1 MKNTWL
7 GKIGLFVAAICVATA
22 VASPAQTFNTL
33 FKFSAGDGEAAN
45 GPLVQGTDGNFY
57 GTAGLGGANHS
68 RKYCS
73 NGDQYGCGTIFEI
86 TPKGKFSVV
95 YNFCSLTDCADGG
108 VPSAGLVLATNGNLY
123 GTTNSGGANNNGDCN
138 GAGCGTVFE
147 ITSAGKLTTLYSF
160 CSQQPSCADGIG
172 PGQLVQGANG
182 NFFGTTASG
191 GILDGNNGCPDG
203 CGTVFEI
210 TQAGQFTTLYK
221 FCGCGDGEFPLSG
234 LAQAANGNFY
244 GMTGAGGGYGSV
256 FEITPAGKF
265 SQIYSFCSLPNCAD
279 GEGPVG
285 TLLQGASGYLY
296 GATQSGGA
304 YASGTIFEITGRGK
318 LTTLHSFCAE
328 ENSQGACADGSTPQ
342 AGLIRPVTGTSTG
355 RLRSA
360 EMRQLSSAPLP
371 VAARF
376 SNSRGVSSSQPF
388 TVFAHKRTVLTAPFR
403 SRHSCSPPTERSTG

>member
-1 MKNTWL
+1 
-7 GKIGLFVAAICVATA
+7 
-22 VASPAQTFNTL
+22 
-33 FKFSAGDGEAAN
+33 
-45 GPLVQGTDGNFY
+45 
-57 GTAGLGGANHS
+57 
-68 RKYCS
+68 
-73 NGDQYGCGTIFEI
+73 
-86 TPKGKFSVV
+86 
-95 YNFCSLTDCADGG
+95 
-108 VPSAGLVLATNGNLY
+108 LVLATNGNLY

-234 LAQAANGNFY
+234 LVQAANGNFY